1 MDAQTSGG
9 IALRTTGNLQ
19 GGVYFMSLDTGK
31 IINRAH
37 WIELPVPVEVI
48 KRVNELGRSTGE
60 GSTVQ
65 WEFLNGDIINDDAL
79 GENKNVN
86 EIHEDEF
93 RADNAPENINEPIVI
108 EGVQPIDIPI
118 ETEVPDVRIENGD
131 MIEIDAVP
139 EAESEIIDLI
149 DDRDGIEGQDPKI
162 NVENNEDIEH
172 IEGGNLIETDE
183 ESIVENEQERLE
195 REMDERY
202 GVRNNRYD
210 L

>member
-172 IEGGNLIETDE
+172 NEGGNLIETDE